1 MTSSASVTTLPLLN
15 ADERAHSERVVEH
28 IRAFMRERGG
38 VIGFDA
44 WMRLALYAPGLG
56 YYSAGATKLGSNG
69 DFVTAPEIS
78 SLFSRCLA
86 RQCADVLQMTG
97 GDVLELGAGS
107 GRMAAD
113 VLTELAAL
121 DALPQRY
128 LILEV
133 SADLAE
139 RQRAHVA
146 GLPRDLAARV
156 QWLDRWPE
164 RNMRGVVLA
173 NEVLDAMPVERFVL
187 HGRPGG
193 IDVRALGVGLASTED
208 GETRFEWRETSPSAE
223 LMHAVA
229 DIVEALPAPLPDGY
243 VSEVCLSFQP
253 WIASLAAQLEEGV
266 ALLID
271 YGLPRAHLYHPERS
285 TGTLRCHFR
294 HRAHDDPFI
303 NVGLQDITAWVDF
316 TRVAEAADSAGL
328 EVLGFANQ
336 AAFLIGAGMESLLTT
351 EMALAGDDARAQARL
366 AGEARRLMLPGEMGE
381 IFKVIALGRGYES
394 PLAGFSTQTLPL

>member
-1 MTSSASVTTLPLLN
+1 MTSSASITTLPLLN
-15 ADERAHSERVVEH
+15 ADERAHSERVAEH

-56 YYSAGATKLGSNG
+56 YYSAGATKLGSSG

-78 SLFSRCLA
+78 SLFSRCVA
-86 RQCADVLQMTG
+86 RQCADVLQFTG
-97 GDVLELGAGS
+97 GEILELGAGS

-121 DALPQRY
+121 ETLPERY
-128 LILEV
+128 QILEV
-133 SADLAE
+133 SADLAQ
-139 RQRAHVA
+139 RQRARIA
-146 GLPRDLAARV
+146 ELPREIAGRV

-187 HGRPGG
+187 RNRPDG
-193 IDVRALGVGLASTED
+193 IDVRAVGVGLTDS
-208 GETRFEWRETSPSAE
+208 GFEWRETSPSTE

-229 DIVEALPAPLPDGY
+229 DIVESLPAPLPDGY
-243 VSEVCLSFQP
+243 VSEVCLAFQP
-253 WIASLAAQLEEGV
+253 WIASLAAQLEAGV

-271 YGLPRAHLYHPERS
+271 YGLPRAHLYHPDRA

-328 EVLGFANQ
+328 EVLGFTTQ

-351 EMALAGDDARAQARL
+351 EMQCASDDARAQAQL
-366 AGEARRLMLPGEMGE
+366 AGEARRLLLPGEMGE
-381 IFKVIALGRGYES
+381 IFKVIALGRAYEF

>member
-1 MTSSASVTTLPLLN
+1 MTSPASVTTLPQLN
-15 ADERAHSERVVEH
+15 ADERAHSERVAEH

-56 YYSAGATKLGSNG
+56 YYSAGATKLGSGG

-86 RQCADVLQMTG
+86 RQCADVLRVTG

-113 VLTELAAL
+113 VLMELAEL
-121 DALPQRY
+121 DCLPERY
-128 LILEV
+128 FILEV

-139 RQRAHVA
+139 RQRRRITE
-146 GLPRDLAARV
+146 LPRELSTRV
-156 QWLDRWPE
+156 QWLDGWAD

-187 HGRPGG
+187 RARAGG
-193 IDVRALGVGLASTED
+193 IDVRALGVGLAGD
-208 GETRFEWRETSPSAE
+208 GFEWRETSPSPE

-229 DIVEALPAPLPDGY
+229 DIVEALPEPLPDGY
-243 VSEVCLSFQP
+243 VSEVCLAFQP
-253 WIASLAAQLEEGV
+253 WMAGLAAQLEQGV

-271 YGLPRAHLYHPERS
+271 YGLPRAHLYHPDRS
-285 TGTLRCHFR
+285 AGTLRCHFR

-328 EVLGFANQ
+328 EVLGFASQ

-351 EMALAGDDARAQARL
+351 GMQRAGDDAVARSKL
-366 AGEARRLMLPGEMGE
+366 AGEARRLLLPGEMGE
-381 IFKVIALGRGYES
+381 VFKVIALGRGYES
-394 PLAGFSTQTLPL
+394 PLSGFATQTLRL

>member
-1 MTSSASVTTLPLLN
+1 MTSPASVTTLPLLN
-15 ADERAHSERVVEH
+15 ADERAHSERVSEH

-56 YYSAGATKLGSNG
+56 YYSAGAAKIGGAG

-78 SLFSRCLA
+78 SLFSRCVA
-86 RQCADVLQMTG
+86 RQCADILHDTG

-113 VLTELAAL
+113 ILTELAAL
-121 DALPQRY
+121 DCLPQRY

-139 RQRAHVA
+139 RQRTRLAQ
-146 GLPRDLAARV
+146 LPRELASRV
-156 QWLDRWPE
+156 QWLDRWPA
-164 RNMRGVVLA
+164 RVMRGVVLA
-173 NEVLDAMPVERFVL
+173 NEVLDAMPVERFVV
-187 HGRPGG
+187 RSRSGG
-193 IDVRALGVGLASTED
+193 LDVRALGVGLAGD
-208 GETRFEWRETSPSAE
+208 RFEWRETSPSPE

-243 VSEVCLSFQP
+243 TSEVCLAFQP
-253 WIASLAAQLEEGV
+253 WMASLAAQLEEGV

-271 YGLPRAHLYHPERS
+271 YGLPRAHLYHPDR
-285 TGTLRCHFR
+285 TAGTLRCHFR

-328 EVLGFANQ
+328 EVLGFASQ
-336 AAFLIGAGMESLLTT
+336 AAFLIGAGMESLLT
-351 EMALAGDDARAQARL
+351 AGMQQAGGDARAQATL

-394 PLAGFSTQTLPL
+394 PLAGFSTQTLAL

>member
-1 MTSSASVTTLPLLN
+1 MTSPASVTTLPQLN
-15 ADERAHSERVVEH
+15 ADERAHSERVAEH

-56 YYSAGATKLGSNG
+56 YYSAGATKLGSGG

-86 RQCADVLQMTG
+86 RQCADVLRVTG

-113 VLTELAAL
+113 VLMELAEL
-121 DALPQRY
+121 DCLPERY
-128 LILEV
+128 FILEV

-139 RQRAHVA
+139 RQRRRITE
-146 GLPRDLAARV
+146 LPRELSTRV
-156 QWLDRWPE
+156 QWLDGWAD

-187 HGRPGG
+187 RARAGG
-193 IDVRALGVGLASTED
+193 IDVRALGVGLAGD
-208 GETRFEWRETSPSAE
+208 GFEWRETSPSPE

-229 DIVEALPAPLPDGY
+229 DIVEALPEPLPDGY
-243 VSEVCLSFQP
+243 VSEVCLAFQP
-253 WIASLAAQLEEGV
+253 WMAGLAAQLEQGV

-271 YGLPRAHLYHPERS
+271 YGLPRAHLYHPDRS
-285 TGTLRCHFR
+285 AGTLRCHFR
-294 HRAHDDPFI
+294 HRAHDDPFF

-328 EVLGFANQ
+328 EVLGFASQ

-351 EMALAGDDARAQARL
+351 GMQRAGDDAVARSKL
-366 AGEARRLMLPGEMGE
+366 AGEARRLLLPGEMGE
-381 IFKVIALGRGYES
+381 VFKVIALGRGYES
-394 PLAGFSTQTLPL
+394 PLSGFATQTLRL

>member
-1 MTSSASVTTLPLLN
+1 MTSSASVTTLPALD
-15 ADERAHSERVVEH
+15 ADERAHSGRVTEH
-28 IRAFMRERGG
+28 IRAFMRESGG

-56 YYSAGATKLGSNG
+56 YYSAGATKLGSAG

-86 RQCADVLQMTG
+86 RQCADVLRVTG
-97 GDVLELGAGS
+97 GEVLELGAGS

-113 VLTELAAL
+113 VLTELAAI
-121 DALPQRY
+121 DCLPERY
-128 LILEV
+128 SILEV

-139 RQRAHVA
+139 RQRRRIAE
-146 GLPRDLAARV
+146 LPHELSSRV
-156 QWLDRWPE
+156 QWLDRWTD

-173 NEVLDAMPVERFVL
+173 NEVLDAMPVERFMLRV
-187 HGRPGG
+187 RPEGL
-193 IDVRALGVGLASTED
+193 DVRALGVGLTADS
-208 GETRFEWRETSPSAE
+208 FEWRETSPSPE

-243 VSEVCLSFQP
+243 VSEVCLAFQP
-253 WIASLAAQLEEGV
+253 WMASLAAQLEQGV

-271 YGLPRAHLYHPERS
+271 YGLPRAHLYHPDRS

-294 HRAHDDPFI
+294 HRAHDNPFI

-328 EVLGFANQ
+328 EVLGFASQ
-336 AAFLIGAGMESLLTT
+336 AAFLIGAGIESLLTT
-351 EMALAGDDARAQARL
+351 EMQRASGDIREQARL
-366 AGEARRLMLPGEMGE
+366 AGEARRLLLPGEMGE
-381 IFKVIALGRGYES
+381 VFKVIALGRGYES
-394 PLAGFSTQTLPL
+394 PLAGFATQSLQL